1 LANPFLSDGDR
12 TLFSRFGVSV
22 RYIIGKTER
31 YMRRINYEKGVVVG
45 VYVADAGIIFVRYR
59 LCGCAKPGDQPQAGF
74 DTYFPMKL
82 SEKEFQAQLAI
93 EPAEKARGLMFRES
107 LPEDGGMLFAYDIPQ
122 KASFWMKNTLIDL
135 DIGFFTA
142 DGTLTQV
149 KRMYANNL
157 DSVSSARSDI
167 AYCLEM
173 KAGWFE
179 RNGITPPA
187 KLDMP
192 LLKKAVDARKKK

>member
-1 LANPFLSDGDR
+1 
-12 TLFSRFGVSV
+12 
-22 RYIIGKTER
+22 
-31 YMRRINYEKGVVVG
+31 
-45 VYVADAGIIFVRYR
+45 
-59 LCGCAKPGDQPQAGF
+59 
-74 DTYFPMKL
+74 
-82 SEKEFQAQLAI
+82 
-93 EPAEKARGLMFRES
+93 MFRES

>member
-1 LANPFLSDGDR
+1 MYRLNAMIFFKELIAFILSA
-12 TLFSRFGVSV
+12 
-22 RYIIGKTER
+22 I
-31 YMRRINYEKGVVVG
+31 
-45 VYVADAGIIFVRYR
+45 AGAA

-149 KRMYANNL
+149 KRMYSNNL

>member
-1 LANPFLSDGDR
+1 
-12 TLFSRFGVSV
+12 
-22 RYIIGKTER
+22 
-31 YMRRINYEKGVVVG
+31 
-45 VYVADAGIIFVRYR
+45 
-59 LCGCAKPGDQPQAGF
+59 
-74 DTYFPMKL
+74 
-82 SEKEFQAQLAI
+82 
-93 EPAEKARGLMFRES
+93 
-107 LPEDGGMLFAYDIPQ
+107 MLFAYDIPQ